1 MARISAFQADHAGSI
16 PVTRSKRGDQ
26 VFMRR
31 LTSSFF
37 LALVLLAGC
46 STESAVPVNPM
57 GNVMYTVSLEPGQ
70 KTTGFVATHCGYERL
85 AVTIN
90 GRFWMTDSLGA
101 DSAGNPTEPDW
112 PYGTQ
117 KAELQLELLDSETL
131 RVKAVGSEVTH
142 TYHPVETE
150 AWCE

>member
-1 MARISAFQADHAGSI
+1 MD
-16 PVTRSKRGDQ
+16 
-26 VFMRR
+26 
-31 LTSSFF
+31 
-37 LALVLLAGC
+37 
-46 STESAVPVNPM
+46 
-57 GNVMYTVSLEPGQ
+57 NVMYTVSLEPGQ

-90 GRFWMTDSLGA
+90 GRFWMTESLGT

-117 KAELQLELLDSETL
+117 KAEMQLELLDSETL

>member
-1 MARISAFQADHAGSI
+1 MVRISAFQADYAGSI
-16 PVTRSKRGDQ
+16 PVTRSKGRDRNF
-26 VFMRR
+26 VRR
-31 LTSSFF
+31 PPSSFF

-57 GNVMYTVSLEPGQ
+57 DNVMYTVSLEPGQ
-70 KTTGFVATHCGYERL
+70 KTTAFIATHCGYERL
-85 AVTIN
+85 EVTIN
-90 GRFWMTDSLGA
+90 GRFWMTDGLGT

-117 KAELQLELLDSETL
+117 QAEMQLELLDSETL
-131 RVKAVGSEVTH
+131 KVKAVNSEITH